1 MSDERFDIYFR
12 GEILDG
18 FFIDF
23 VKADMARLFKTEE
36 SRLAPFF
43 SGRPHPVKLKVDK
56 ATAAKYQKALTDI
69 GAKPIIVPAG
79 QTVPEPEPEPVQAEE
94 GGRSNPAPAGDWSI
108 LPPGS
113 DIGEHRDVTPVQVD
127 TSALSVAEVGVTLVE
142 NPERPEPVSVDISGL
157 SMGQVGERLVEE
169 DNTPPPPAPDTSHL
183 KLEH

>member
-12 GEILDG
+12 GDILDG

-43 SGRPHPVKLKVDK
+43 TGRPHPVKLKVDK
-56 ATAAKYQKALTDI
+56 ATAAKYQKALTEI
-69 GAKPIIVPAG
+69 GAKPVIVPAG
-79 QTVPEPEPEPVQAEE
+79 QPVPEPEPAQTGESGRDTPEQAE
-94 GGRSNPAPAGDWSI
+94 DWSI

-157 SMGQVGERLVEE
+157 SVGQVGERLVEE

-183 KLEH
+183 KLE